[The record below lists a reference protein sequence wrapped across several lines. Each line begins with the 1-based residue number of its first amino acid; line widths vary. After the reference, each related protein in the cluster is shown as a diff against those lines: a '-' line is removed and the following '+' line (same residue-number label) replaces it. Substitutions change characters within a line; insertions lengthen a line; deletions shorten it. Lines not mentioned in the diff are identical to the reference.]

1 MTAEECA
8 AKYGSHINTT
18 KPGESRGLTS
28 EAAAKTLHETGP
40 NVLSPPKKRH
50 PILKYLDCLTS
61 LFNLLLI
68 LAGVL
73 EYVLLGIDFKGNFQ
87 NVSMKYF
94 VCVQIRCVIAVHTHT
109 QKTVGL
115 TTSF

>member
-1 MTAEECA
+1 MTPEECA
-8 AKYGSHINTT
+8 KKYATDINLT
-18 KPGESRGLTS
+18 KPGESKGLTAA
-28 EAAAKTLHETGP
+28 AAAKVLEETGP

-87 NVSMKYF
+87 NVSK
-94 VCVQIRCVIAVHTHT
+94 RWWIASCISNLPV
-109 QKTVGL
+109 
-115 TTSF
+115 